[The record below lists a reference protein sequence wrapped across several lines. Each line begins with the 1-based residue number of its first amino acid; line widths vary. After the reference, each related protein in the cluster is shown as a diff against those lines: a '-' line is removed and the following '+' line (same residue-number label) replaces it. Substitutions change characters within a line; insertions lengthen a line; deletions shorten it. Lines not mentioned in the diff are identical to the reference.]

1 MEGWIVTKKSA
12 ASHSE
17 PRVEAVAATAPQ
29 QEPRVEAVAAATPK
43 QEPRVE
49 SMAMT
54 AAVPDADNI
63 SFLLLSENQR
73 IGRVVSVAGS
83 QSVVLMEESADNKAV
98 IPAGLMMGTIVKMP
112 LPETV
117 VYGLVCG
124 LSVPIPATE
133 PGAPEMKIMEV
144 ELIGESL
151 RGEDGTLSPFR
162 RGVSMSPPLTSAVFT
177 TSQNDL
183 RLVFLRPDIA
193 TARIGSLHQ
202 ERRLPALIGV
212 DDLLGK
218 HFAVVGATGSG
229 KSCSVT
235 VILRA
240 ILEHY
245 PNAHMIVLDPH
256 NEYGHAL
263 GDRAEVIGSGTL
275 QLPYWLFNF
284 EEICEVLIQA
294 GAKLDLAEAAL
305 FSEYIANARR
315 QFLGPAAEGRFI
327 TADTPSPYR
336 MTLVTQYID
345 DTMGRLEKPESL
357 VPYHR
362 LKAAINLITSDGRFA
377 FMFGSGIT
385 VRDNM
390 ASILSRILRLPVD
403 GKPVTI
409 LDLSAVPS
417 EILNVTVSVL
427 CRLLFDFAVWSD
439 GAIPVLLVCE
449 EAHRYAPEDDK
460 AGFGPAKRAL
470 SRIAKEGRK
479 YGLSLCVA
487 TQRPAELAAGML
499 SQCNTIFTMRLS
511 HQRDQ
516 ELVRAALSDAA
527 IGLLEA
533 LPTLGNAEA
542 IAVGQGIAVPMRMVF
557 TELTPEQR
565 PKSASAIFSSAWK
578 NDIANGEDFVQEVV
592 DRWRRVRR

>member
-1 MEGWIVTKKSA
+1 MSKKTATLTMPEPVAPAVT
-12 ASHSE
+12 
-17 PRVEAVAATAPQ
+17 
-29 QEPRVEAVAAATPK
+29 
-43 QEPRVE
+43 
-49 SMAMT
+49 
-54 AAVPDADNI
+54 PDGM
-63 SFLLLSENQR
+63 SFILLAEDQR
-73 IGRVVSVAGS
+73 IGRVVSVSGS
-83 QSVVLMEESADNKAV
+83 QAVVLMEESVDNKAV
-98 IPAGLMMGTIVKMP
+98 IPAGLMMGVIVKIP
-112 LPETV
+112 LPQTV

-133 PGAPEMKIMEV
+133 PGAPEMKIMEI
-144 ELIGESL
+144 ELIGESV
-151 RGEDGTLSPFR
+151 RDDDNGLSPFR

-177 TSQNDL
+177 TSQSDL
-183 RLVFLRPDIA
+183 RLVYLRPGMA

-202 ERRLPALIGV
+202 ERRIPALIGL

-235 VILRA
+235 VILKA
-240 ILEHY
+240 ILEHH
-245 PNAHMIVLDPH
+245 PNAHMILLDPH
-256 NEYGHAL
+256 NEYAHAF
-263 GDRAEVIGSGTL
+263 GDRTEVIGSNSL

-284 EEICEVLIQA
+284 EEICEVLAQA
-294 GAKLDLAEAAL
+294 GAKLDLAESAL
-305 FSEYIANARR
+305 FGEYIASAKR
-315 QFLGPAAEGRFI
+315 QFLGSSAEGRFI

-336 MTLVTQYID
+336 ITLVTQYID
-345 DTMGRLEKPESL
+345 ETMGRLEKPESL
-357 VPYHR
+357 GPYHR
-362 LKAAINLITSDGRFA
+362 LKAAINLITTDSRFS
-377 FMFGSGIT
+377 FMFGTGIA

-390 ASILSRILRLPVD
+390 AAILSRILRLPVD

-409 LDLSAVPS
+409 LDLSGVPS
-417 EILNVTVSVL
+417 EILNAVVSVL

-449 EAHRYAPEDDK
+449 EAHRYAPEDDN
-460 AGFGPAKRAL
+460 AGFGPTKRSL

-542 IAVGQGIAVPMRMVF
+542 IAVGLGIAVPMRMIF
-557 TELTPEQR
+557 TELPPEQR
-565 PKSASAIFSSAWK
+565 PKSSSATFSAAWK

>member
-1 MEGWIVTKKSA
+1 MSKK
-12 ASHSE
+12 
-17 PRVEAVAATAPQ
+17 AATLTIPEPVAP
-29 QEPRVEAVAAATPK
+29 AVTPDG
-43 QEPRVE
+43 
-49 SMAMT
+49 M
-54 AAVPDADNI
+54 
-63 SFLLLSENQR
+63 SFILLTEDQR
-73 IGRVVSVAGS
+73 IGRVVSVSGS
-83 QSVVLMEESADNKAV
+83 QAVVLMEESVDNKAV
-98 IPAGLMMGTIVKMP
+98 IPAGLMMGTIVKIP
-112 LPETV
+112 LPGTV

-133 PGAPEMKIMEV
+133 PGAPEMKIMEI
-144 ELIGESL
+144 ELIGESV
-151 RGEDGTLSPFR
+151 RDDDSGLSPFR

-177 TSQNDL
+177 TSQSDL
-183 RLVFLRPDIA
+183 RLVYLRPGMA

-202 ERRLPALIGV
+202 ERRIPALIGL

-235 VILRA
+235 VILKA
-240 ILEHY
+240 ILEHH
-245 PNAHMIVLDPH
+245 PNAHMILLDPH
-256 NEYGHAL
+256 NEYAHAFSES
-263 GDRAEVIGSGTL
+263 AEVIGSNSL

-284 EEICEVLIQA
+284 EEICEVLAQA
-294 GAKLDLAEAAL
+294 GAKLDLAESAL
-305 FSEYIANARR
+305 FGEYIANAKR
-315 QFLGPAAEGRFI
+315 QFLGSSAEGRFI

-336 MTLVTQYID
+336 ITLVTQYID
-345 DTMGRLEKPESL
+345 ETMGRLEKPESL
-357 VPYHR
+357 GPYHR
-362 LKAAINLITSDGRFA
+362 LKAAINLITTDSRFS
-377 FMFGSGIT
+377 FMFGTGIA

-390 ASILSRILRLPVD
+390 AAILSRILRLPVD

-409 LDLSAVPS
+409 LDLSGVPS
-417 EILNVTVSVL
+417 EILNAVVSVL

-449 EAHRYAPEDDK
+449 EAHRYAPEDDN
-460 AGFGPAKRAL
+460 AGFGPTKRSL

-542 IAVGQGIAVPMRMVF
+542 IAVGLGIAVPMRMIF
-557 TELTPEQR
+557 TELPPEHR
-565 PKSASAIFSSAWK
+565 PKSASATFSAAWK

>member
-1 MEGWIVTKKSA
+1 MSKKTATLTIPETVAPAVT
-12 ASHSE
+12 
-17 PRVEAVAATAPQ
+17 
-29 QEPRVEAVAAATPK
+29 
-43 QEPRVE
+43 
-49 SMAMT
+49 
-54 AAVPDADNI
+54 PDGM
-63 SFLLLSENQR
+63 SFILLAEDQR
-73 IGRVVSVAGS
+73 IGRVVSVSGS
-83 QSVVLMEESADNKAV
+83 QAVVLMEESVDNKAV
-98 IPAGLMMGTIVKMP
+98 IPAGLMMGVIVKIP
-112 LPETV
+112 LPQTV

-133 PGAPEMKIMEV
+133 PGAPEMKIMEI
-144 ELIGESL
+144 ELIGESV
-151 RGEDGTLSPFR
+151 RDDDNSLSPFR

-177 TSQNDL
+177 TSQGDL
-183 RLVFLRPDIA
+183 RLVYLRPGMA

-202 ERRLPALIGV
+202 ERRIPALIGL

-235 VILRA
+235 VILKA
-240 ILEHY
+240 ILEHH
-245 PNAHMIVLDPH
+245 PNAHMILLDPH
-256 NEYGHAL
+256 NEYAHAFS
-263 GDRAEVIGSGTL
+263 DRAEVIGSSSL

-284 EEICEVLIQA
+284 EEICEVLAQA
-294 GAKLDLAEAAL
+294 GAKLDLAESAL
-305 FSEYIANARR
+305 FGEYIANAKR
-315 QFLGPAAEGRFI
+315 QFLGSGAEGRFI

-336 MTLVTQYID
+336 ITLVTQYID
-345 DTMGRLEKPESL
+345 ETMGRLEKPESL
-357 VPYHR
+357 GPYHR
-362 LKAAINLITSDGRFA
+362 LKAAINLITTDSRFS
-377 FMFGSGIT
+377 FMFGTGIA

-390 ASILSRILRLPVD
+390 AAILSRILRLPVD

-409 LDLSAVPS
+409 LDLSGVPS
-417 EILNVTVSVL
+417 EILNAVVSVL

-449 EAHRYAPEDDK
+449 EAHRYAPEDDN
-460 AGFGPAKRAL
+460 AGFGPTKRSL

-542 IAVGQGIAVPMRMVF
+542 IAVGQGIAVPMRMIF
-557 TELTPEQR
+557 TELPAEQR
-565 PKSASAIFSSAWK
+565 PKSASATFSAAWK

>member
-1 MEGWIVTKKSA
+1 MEARSMST
-12 ASHSE
+12 
-17 PRVEAVAATAPQ
+17 AVA
-29 QEPRVEAVAAATPK
+29 EPADVPENADGPAVLEA
-43 QEPRVE
+43 
-49 SMAMT
+49 
-54 AAVPDADNI
+54 DGL
-63 SFLLLSENQR
+63 SFMLLAEDQR
-73 IGRVVSVAGS
+73 IGRIVSVSGS
-83 QSVVLMEESADNKAV
+83 QAVVLMEESADNRAV
-98 IPAGLMMGTIVKMP
+98 IPAGLMMGTIVKIP

-133 PGAPEMKIMEV
+133 PGAPEMKIMEI
-144 ELIGESL
+144 ELIGESV
-151 RGEDGTLSPFR
+151 RSDDGGLSPFR
-162 RGVSMSPPLTSAVFT
+162 RGVSMSPPLASAVFT
-177 TSQNDL
+177 TSQSDL
-183 RLVFLRPDIA
+183 RLVYLRPGMA

-202 ERRLPALIGV
+202 ERRIPALIGV

-240 ILEHY
+240 ILDHH
-245 PNAHMIVLDPH
+245 PNAHIVMLDPH
-256 NEYGHAL
+256 NEYAHAI
-263 GDRAEVIGSGTL
+263 GDRAEVIGSDSL

-284 EEICEVLIQA
+284 EEICEVLAQA
-294 GAKLDLAEAAL
+294 GAKLDLAESAL
-305 FSEYIANARR
+305 FGEYIANAKR
-315 QFLGPAAEGRFI
+315 QFLGAAADGRFI

-336 MTLVTQYID
+336 ITLVTQYID
-345 DTMGRLEKPESL
+345 ETMGRLEKPESL
-357 VPYHR
+357 GPYHR
-362 LKAAINLITSDGRFA
+362 LKAAINLITTDSRFS
-377 FMFGSGIT
+377 FMFGTGIA

-409 LDLSAVPS
+409 LDLSGVPS
-417 EILNVTVSVL
+417 EILNAVVSVL
-427 CRLLFDFAVWSD
+427 CRLMFDFSVWSD
-439 GAIPVLLVCE
+439 GAVPILLVCE
-449 EAHRYAPEDDK
+449 EAHRYAPEDDS
-460 AGFGPAKRAL
+460 AGFGPTKRSL

-542 IAVGQGIAVPMRMVF
+542 IAVGLGIAVPMRMIF
-557 TELTPEQR
+557 TELPPEQR
-565 PKSASAIFSSAWK
+565 PKSASATFSAAWK

>member
-1 MEGWIVTKKSA
+1 MSKKPATLTIPEPVAPTVT
-12 ASHSE
+12 
-17 PRVEAVAATAPQ
+17 
-29 QEPRVEAVAAATPK
+29 
-43 QEPRVE
+43 
-49 SMAMT
+49 
-54 AAVPDADNI
+54 PDGM
-63 SFLLLSENQR
+63 SFVLLAEDQR
-73 IGRVVSVAGS
+73 IGRVVSVSGS
-83 QSVVLMEESADNKAV
+83 QAVVLMEESADNKAV
-98 IPAGLMMGTIVKMP
+98 IPAGLMMGTIVKIP

-133 PGAPEMKIMEV
+133 PGAPEMKIMEI
-144 ELIGESL
+144 ELIGESV
-151 RGEDGTLSPFR
+151 RDDDSGLSPFR

-177 TSQNDL
+177 TSQSDL
-183 RLVFLRPDIA
+183 RLVYLRPGMA

-202 ERRLPALIGV
+202 ERRIPALIGL

-235 VILRA
+235 VVLKA
-240 ILEHY
+240 ILEHH
-245 PNAHMIVLDPH
+245 PNAHMILLDPH
-256 NEYGHAL
+256 NEYAHAF
-263 GDRAEVIGSGTL
+263 GDLAEVIGSNSL

-284 EEICEVLIQA
+284 EEICEVLAQA
-294 GAKLDLAEAAL
+294 GAKLDLAESAL
-305 FSEYIANARR
+305 FGEYIANAKR
-315 QFLGPAAEGRFI
+315 QFLGSSAEGRFI

-336 MTLVTQYID
+336 ITLVTQYID
-345 DTMGRLEKPESL
+345 ETMGRLEKPESL
-357 VPYHR
+357 GPYHR
-362 LKAAINLITSDGRFA
+362 LKAAINLITTDSRFS
-377 FMFGSGIT
+377 FMFGTGIA

-390 ASILSRILRLPVD
+390 AAILSRILRLPVD

-409 LDLSAVPS
+409 LDLSGVPS
-417 EILNVTVSVL
+417 EILNAVVSVL

-449 EAHRYAPEDDK
+449 EAHRYAPEDDN
-460 AGFGPAKRAL
+460 AGFGPTKRSL

-542 IAVGQGIAVPMRMVF
+542 IAVGQGIAVPMRMIF
-557 TELTPEQR
+557 TELPPEQR
-565 PKSASAIFSSAWK
+565 PKSTSATFSAAWK

>member
-1 MEGWIVTKKSA
+1 MST
-12 ASHSE
+12 
-17 PRVEAVAATAPQ
+17 AVA
-29 QEPRVEAVAAATPK
+29 EPADVLENADGPAVLEA
-43 QEPRVE
+43 
-49 SMAMT
+49 
-54 AAVPDADNI
+54 DGL
-63 SFLLLSENQR
+63 SFVLLAEDQR
-73 IGRVVSVAGS
+73 IGRIVSVSGS
-83 QSVVLMEESADNKAV
+83 QAVVLMEESADNRAV
-98 IPAGLMMGTIVKMP
+98 IPAGLMMGTIVKIP

-133 PGAPEMKIMEV
+133 PGAPEMKIMEI
-144 ELIGESL
+144 ELIGESV
-151 RGEDGTLSPFR
+151 RSDDGNLTPFR
-162 RGVSMSPPLTSAVFT
+162 RGVSMSPPLASAVFT
-177 TSQNDL
+177 TSQSDL
-183 RLVFLRPDIA
+183 RLVYLRPGMA

-202 ERRLPALIGV
+202 ERRIPALIGV

-240 ILEHY
+240 ILDHH
-245 PNAHMIVLDPH
+245 PNAHIVMLDPH
-256 NEYGHAL
+256 NEYAHAI
-263 GDRAEVIGSGTL
+263 GDRAEVIGSDSL

-284 EEICEVLIQA
+284 EEICEVLAQA
-294 GAKLDLAEAAL
+294 GAKLDLAESAL
-305 FSEYIANARR
+305 FGEYIANAKR
-315 QFLGPAAEGRFI
+315 QFLGAAADGRFI

-336 MTLVTQYID
+336 ITLVTQYID
-345 DTMGRLEKPESL
+345 ETMGRLEKPESL
-357 VPYHR
+357 GPYHR
-362 LKAAINLITSDGRFA
+362 LKAAINLITTDSRFS
-377 FMFGSGIT
+377 FMFGTGIA

-409 LDLSAVPS
+409 LDLSGVPS
-417 EILNVTVSVL
+417 EILNAVVSVL
-427 CRLLFDFAVWSD
+427 CRLMFDFSVWSD
-439 GAIPVLLVCE
+439 GAVPVLLVCE
-449 EAHRYAPEDDK
+449 EAHRYAPEDDS
-460 AGFGPAKRAL
+460 AGFGPTKRSL

-516 ELVRAALSDAA
+516 ERVRAALSDAA

-542 IAVGQGIAVPMRMVF
+542 IAVGLGIAVPMRMIF
-557 TELTPEQR
+557 TELPPEQR
-565 PKSASAIFSSAWK
+565 PKSASATFSAAWK

>member
-1 MEGWIVTKKSA
+1 MEARSMST
-12 ASHSE
+12 
-17 PRVEAVAATAPQ
+17 AVA
-29 QEPRVEAVAAATPK
+29 EPADVPENADGPAVLEA
-43 QEPRVE
+43 
-49 SMAMT
+49 
-54 AAVPDADNI
+54 DGL
-63 SFLLLSENQR
+63 SFMLLAEDQR
-73 IGRVVSVAGS
+73 IGRIVSVSGS
-83 QSVVLMEESADNKAV
+83 QAVVLMEESADNRAV
-98 IPAGLMMGTIVKMP
+98 IPAGLMMGTIVKIP

-133 PGAPEMKIMEV
+133 PGAPEMKIMEI
-144 ELIGESL
+144 ELIGESV
-151 RGEDGTLSPFR
+151 RSDDGSLTPFR
-162 RGVSMSPPLTSAVFT
+162 RGVSMSPPLASAVFT
-177 TSQNDL
+177 TSQSDL
-183 RLVFLRPDIA
+183 RLVYLRPGMA

-202 ERRLPALIGV
+202 ERRIPALIGV

-240 ILEHY
+240 ILDHH
-245 PNAHMIVLDPH
+245 PNAHIVMLDPH
-256 NEYGHAL
+256 NEYAHAI
-263 GDRAEVIGSGTL
+263 GDRAEVIGSDSL

-284 EEICEVLIQA
+284 EEICEVLAQA
-294 GAKLDLAEAAL
+294 GAKLDLAESAL
-305 FSEYIANARR
+305 FGEYIANAKR
-315 QFLGPAAEGRFI
+315 QFLGAAADGRFI

-336 MTLVTQYID
+336 ITLVTQYID
-345 DTMGRLEKPESL
+345 ETMGRLEKPESL
-357 VPYHR
+357 GPYHR
-362 LKAAINLITSDGRFA
+362 LKAAINLITTDSRFS
-377 FMFGSGIT
+377 FMFGTGIA

-409 LDLSAVPS
+409 LDLSGVPS
-417 EILNVTVSVL
+417 EILNAVVSVL
-427 CRLLFDFAVWSD
+427 CRLMFDFSVWSD
-439 GAIPVLLVCE
+439 GAVPILLVCE
-449 EAHRYAPEDDK
+449 EAHRYAPEDDN
-460 AGFGPAKRAL
+460 AGFGPTKRSL

-542 IAVGQGIAVPMRMVF
+542 IAVGLGIAVPMRMIF
-557 TELTPEQR
+557 TELPPEQR
-565 PKSASAIFSSAWK
+565 PKSASATFSAAWK

>member
-1 MEGWIVTKKSA
+1 MEARSMST
-12 ASHSE
+12 
-17 PRVEAVAATAPQ
+17 AVA
-29 QEPRVEAVAAATPK
+29 EPADVPENADGPAVLEA
-43 QEPRVE
+43 
-49 SMAMT
+49 
-54 AAVPDADNI
+54 DGL
-63 SFLLLSENQR
+63 SFMLLAEDQR
-73 IGRVVSVAGS
+73 IGRIVSVSGS
-83 QSVVLMEESADNKAV
+83 QAVVLMEESADNRAV
-98 IPAGLMMGTIVKMP
+98 IPAGLMMGTIVKIP

-133 PGAPEMKIMEV
+133 PGAPEMKIMEI
-144 ELIGESL
+144 ELIGESV
-151 RGEDGTLSPFR
+151 RSDDGSLTPFR
-162 RGVSMSPPLTSAVFT
+162 RGVSMSPPLASAVFT
-177 TSQNDL
+177 TSQSDL
-183 RLVFLRPDIA
+183 RLVYLRPGMV

-202 ERRLPALIGV
+202 ERRIPALIGV

-240 ILEHY
+240 ILDHH
-245 PNAHMIVLDPH
+245 PNAHIVMLDPH
-256 NEYGHAL
+256 NEYAHAI
-263 GDRAEVIGSGTL
+263 GDRAEVIGSDSL

-284 EEICEVLIQA
+284 EEICEVLAQA
-294 GAKLDLAEAAL
+294 GAKLDLAESAL
-305 FSEYIANARR
+305 FGEYIANAKR
-315 QFLGPAAEGRFI
+315 QFLGAAADGRFI

-336 MTLVTQYID
+336 ITLVTQYID
-345 DTMGRLEKPESL
+345 ETMGRLEKPESL
-357 VPYHR
+357 GPYHR
-362 LKAAINLITSDGRFA
+362 LKAAINLITTDSRFS
-377 FMFGSGIT
+377 FMFGTGIA

-409 LDLSAVPS
+409 LDLSGVPS
-417 EILNVTVSVL
+417 EILNAVVSVL
-427 CRLLFDFAVWSD
+427 CRLMFDFSVWSD
-439 GAIPVLLVCE
+439 GAVPILLVCE
-449 EAHRYAPEDDK
+449 EAHRYAPEDDN
-460 AGFGPAKRAL
+460 AGFGPTKRSL

-542 IAVGQGIAVPMRMVF
+542 IAVGLGIAVPMRMIF
-557 TELTPEQR
+557 TELPPEQR
-565 PKSASAIFSSAWK
+565 PKSASATFSAAWK

>member
-1 MEGWIVTKKSA
+1 
-12 ASHSE
+12 
-17 PRVEAVAATAPQ
+17 
-29 QEPRVEAVAAATPK
+29 
-43 QEPRVE
+43 
-49 SMAMT
+49 
-54 AAVPDADNI
+54 
-63 SFLLLSENQR
+63 
-73 IGRVVSVAGS
+73 
-83 QSVVLMEESADNKAV
+83 MEESADNKAV
-98 IPAGLMMGTIVKMP
+98 IPAGLMMGTIVKIP

-133 PGAPEMKIMEV
+133 PGAPEMKIMEI
-144 ELIGESL
+144 ELIGESV
-151 RGEDGTLSPFR
+151 RSDDGSLTPFR
-162 RGVSMSPPLTSAVFT
+162 RGVSMSPPLASAVFT
-177 TSQNDL
+177 TSQSDL
-183 RLVFLRPDIA
+183 RLVYLRPGMA

-202 ERRLPALIGV
+202 ERRIPALIGV

-240 ILEHY
+240 ILDHH
-245 PNAHMIVLDPH
+245 PNAHIVMLDPH
-256 NEYGHAL
+256 NEYAHAI
-263 GDRAEVIGSGTL
+263 GDRAEVIGSDSL

-284 EEICEVLIQA
+284 EEICEVLAQA
-294 GAKLDLAEAAL
+294 GAKLDLAESAL
-305 FSEYIANARR
+305 FGEYIANAKR
-315 QFLGPAAEGRFI
+315 QFLGAAADGRFI

-336 MTLVTQYID
+336 ITLVTQYID
-345 DTMGRLEKPESL
+345 ETMGRLEKPESL
-357 VPYHR
+357 GPYHR
-362 LKAAINLITSDGRFA
+362 LKAAINLITTDSRFS
-377 FMFGSGIT
+377 FMFGTGIA

-409 LDLSAVPS
+409 LDLSGVPS
-417 EILNVTVSVL
+417 EILNAVVSVL
-427 CRLLFDFAVWSD
+427 CRLMFDFSVWSD
-439 GAIPVLLVCE
+439 GAVPILLVCE
-449 EAHRYAPEDDK
+449 EAHRYAPEDDN
-460 AGFGPAKRAL
+460 AGFGPTKRSL

-542 IAVGQGIAVPMRMVF
+542 IAVGLGIAVPMRMIF
-557 TELTPEQR
+557 TELPPEQR
-565 PKSASAIFSSAWK
+565 PKSASATFSAAWK

>member
-1 MEGWIVTKKSA
+1 MSKK
-12 ASHSE
+12 
-17 PRVEAVAATAPQ
+17 T
-29 QEPRVEAVAAATPK
+29 AAATPAD
-43 QEPRVE
+43 PPP
-49 SMAMT
+49 T
-54 AAVPDADNI
+54 AATVPEADGL
-63 SFLLLSENQR
+63 SFMLLAEDQR
-73 IGRVVSVAGS
+73 IGRIVSVSGS
-83 QSVVLMEESADNKAV
+83 QAVVLMEESADNRAV
-98 IPAGLMMGTIVKMP
+98 IPAGLMMGTIVKIP

-133 PGAPEMKIMEV
+133 PGTPEMKIMEI
-144 ELIGESL
+144 ELIGESV
-151 RGEDGTLSPFR
+151 RSADGSLSPFR
-162 RGVSMSPPLTSAVFT
+162 RGVSMSPPLASAVFT
-177 TSQNDL
+177 TSQSDL
-183 RLVFLRPDIA
+183 RLVYLRPGMA

-202 ERRLPALIGV
+202 ERRIPALIGV

-240 ILEHY
+240 ILDHH
-245 PNAHMIVLDPH
+245 PNAHIVMLDPH
-256 NEYGHAL
+256 NEYAHAI
-263 GDRAEVIGSGTL
+263 GDRAEVIGSDSL

-284 EEICEVLIQA
+284 EEICEVLAQA
-294 GAKLDLAEAAL
+294 GAKLDLAESAL
-305 FSEYIANARR
+305 FGEYIANAKR
-315 QFLGPAAEGRFI
+315 QFLGAAADGRFI

-336 MTLVTQYID
+336 ITLVTQYID
-345 DTMGRLEKPESL
+345 ETMGRLEKPESL
-357 VPYHR
+357 GPYHR
-362 LKAAINLITSDGRFA
+362 LKAAINLITTDSRFS
-377 FMFGSGIT
+377 FMFGTGIA

-417 EILNVTVSVL
+417 EILNAVVSVL
-427 CRLLFDFAVWSD
+427 CRLMFDFSVWSD
-439 GAIPVLLVCE
+439 GAVPILLVCE
-449 EAHRYAPEDDK
+449 EAHRYAPEDDS
-460 AGFGPAKRAL
+460 AGFGPTKRSL

-542 IAVGQGIAVPMRMVF
+542 IAVGQGIAVPMRMIF
-557 TELTPEQR
+557 TELPPEQR
-565 PKSASAIFSSAWK
+565 PKSASATFSAAWK

>member
-1 MEGWIVTKKSA
+1 MST
-12 ASHSE
+12 
-17 PRVEAVAATAPQ
+17 AVA
-29 QEPRVEAVAAATPK
+29 EPADVLENADGPAVLEA
-43 QEPRVE
+43 
-49 SMAMT
+49 
-54 AAVPDADNI
+54 DGL
-63 SFLLLSENQR
+63 SFVLLAEDQR
-73 IGRVVSVAGS
+73 IGRIVSVSGS
-83 QSVVLMEESADNKAV
+83 QAVVLMEESADNRAV
-98 IPAGLMMGTIVKMP
+98 IPAGLMMGTIVKIP

-133 PGAPEMKIMEV
+133 PGAPEMKIMEI
-144 ELIGESL
+144 ELIGESVRSDDRSL
-151 RGEDGTLSPFR
+151 TPFR
-162 RGVSMSPPLTSAVFT
+162 RGVSMSPPLASAVFT
-177 TSQNDL
+177 TSQSDL
-183 RLVFLRPDIA
+183 RLVYLRPGMA

-202 ERRLPALIGV
+202 ERRIPALIGV

-240 ILEHY
+240 IVDHH
-245 PNAHMIVLDPH
+245 PNAHIVMLDPH
-256 NEYGHAL
+256 NEYAHAI
-263 GDRAEVIGSGTL
+263 GDRAEVIGSDSL

-284 EEICEVLIQA
+284 EEICEVLAQA
-294 GAKLDLAEAAL
+294 GAKLDLAESAL
-305 FSEYIANARR
+305 FGEYIANAKR
-315 QFLGPAAEGRFI
+315 QFLGAAADGRFI

-336 MTLVTQYID
+336 ITLVTQYID
-345 DTMGRLEKPESL
+345 ETMGRLEKPESL
-357 VPYHR
+357 GPYHR
-362 LKAAINLITSDGRFA
+362 LKAAINLITTDSRFS
-377 FMFGSGIT
+377 FMFGTGIA

-417 EILNVTVSVL
+417 EILNAVVSVL
-427 CRLLFDFAVWSD
+427 CRLMFDFSVWSD
-439 GAIPVLLVCE
+439 GAVPVLLVCE
-449 EAHRYAPEDDK
+449 EAHRYAPEDDS
-460 AGFGPAKRAL
+460 AGFGPTKRSL

-542 IAVGQGIAVPMRMVF
+542 IAVGLGIAVPMRMIF
-557 TELTPEQR
+557 TELPPEQR
-565 PKSASAIFSSAWK
+565 PKSASATFSAAWK

>member
-1 MEGWIVTKKSA
+1 MSKK
-12 ASHSE
+12 
-17 PRVEAVAATAPQ
+17 AATLTIPEPVAP
-29 QEPRVEAVAAATPK
+29 AVTPDG
-43 QEPRVE
+43 
-49 SMAMT
+49 M
-54 AAVPDADNI
+54 
-63 SFLLLSENQR
+63 SFVLLAEDQR
-73 IGRVVSVAGS
+73 IGRVVSVSGS
-83 QSVVLMEESADNKAV
+83 QAVVLMEESVDNKAV
-98 IPAGLMMGTIVKMP
+98 IPAGLMMGTIVKIP
-112 LPETV
+112 LPGTV

-133 PGAPEMKIMEV
+133 PGAPEMKIMEI
-144 ELIGESL
+144 ELIGESV
-151 RGEDGTLSPFR
+151 RDGDNTLSPFR

-183 RLVFLRPDIA
+183 RLVYLRPGMA

-202 ERRLPALIGV
+202 ERRIPALIGL

-235 VILRA
+235 VILKA
-240 ILEHY
+240 ILEHH
-245 PNAHMIVLDPH
+245 PNAHMILLDPH
-256 NEYGHAL
+256 NEYAHAF
-263 GDRAEVIGSGTL
+263 GERAAVIGSSSL

-284 EEICEVLIQA
+284 EEICEVLAQA
-294 GAKLDLAEAAL
+294 GAKLDLAESAL
-305 FSEYIANARR
+305 FGEYIANAKR
-315 QFLGPAAEGRFI
+315 QFLGSSAEGRFI

-336 MTLVTQYID
+336 ITLVTQYID
-345 DTMGRLEKPESL
+345 ETMGRLEKPESL
-357 VPYHR
+357 GPYHR
-362 LKAAINLITSDGRFA
+362 LKAAINLITTDSRFS
-377 FMFGSGIT
+377 FMFGTGIA

-390 ASILSRILRLPVD
+390 AAILSRILRLPVD
-403 GKPVTI
+403 GQPVTI
-409 LDLSAVPS
+409 LDLSGVPS
-417 EILNVTVSVL
+417 EILNAVVSVL

-449 EAHRYAPEDDK
+449 EAHRYAPEDDN
-460 AGFGPAKRAL
+460 AGFGPTKRSL

-542 IAVGQGIAVPMRMVF
+542 IAVGLGIAVPMRMIF
-557 TELTPEQR
+557 TELPPEQR
-565 PKSASAIFSSAWK
+565 PKSASATFSAAWK

>member
-1 MEGWIVTKKSA
+1 
-12 ASHSE
+12 
-17 PRVEAVAATAPQ
+17 
-29 QEPRVEAVAAATPK
+29 
-43 QEPRVE
+43 
-49 SMAMT
+49 
-54 AAVPDADNI
+54 
-63 SFLLLSENQR
+63 
-73 IGRVVSVAGS
+73 
-83 QSVVLMEESADNKAV
+83 
-98 IPAGLMMGTIVKMP
+98 
-112 LPETV
+112 
-117 VYGLVCG
+117 
-124 LSVPIPATE
+124 
-133 PGAPEMKIMEV
+133 
-144 ELIGESL
+144 
-151 RGEDGTLSPFR
+151 
-162 RGVSMSPPLTSAVFT
+162 
-177 TSQNDL
+177 
-183 RLVFLRPDIA
+183 
-193 TARIGSLHQ
+193 
-202 ERRLPALIGV
+202 
-212 DDLLGK
+212 
-218 HFAVVGATGSG
+218 
-229 KSCSVT
+229 
-235 VILRA
+235 
-240 ILEHY
+240 
-245 PNAHMIVLDPH
+245 MIVMDPH
-256 NEYGHAL
+256 NEYSHAL

-305 FSEYIANARR
+305 FSEYIANAKR
-315 QFLGPAAEGRFI
+315 QFLGPQAEGRFI

-336 MTLVTQYID
+336 ITLVTQYID
-345 DTMGRLEKPESL
+345 ETMGRLEKPESL

-377 FMFGSGIT
+377 FMFGTGIT

-390 ASILSRILRLPVD
+390 AGILSRILRLPVD

-557 TELTPEQR
+557 TELAPEQR
-565 PKSASAIFSSAWK
+565 PKSASATFSAAWK

>member
-1 MEGWIVTKKSA
+1 MTATV
-12 ASHSE
+12 
-17 PRVEAVAATAPQ
+17 AVAARSEPQPEAGAAPK
-29 QEPRVEAVAAATPK
+29 PG
-43 QEPRVE
+43 
-49 SMAMT
+49 
-54 AAVPDADNI
+54 ADGI
-63 SFLLLSENQR
+63 TFVLLAENER

-83 QSVVLMEESADNKAV
+83 QSVVLMEESAGNKAV
-98 IPAGLMMGTIVKMP
+98 IPAGLMMGTIVKIP

-117 VYGLVCG
+117 VFGLVCG

-133 PGAPEMKIMEV
+133 PGAAEMKIMEV
-144 ELIGESL
+144 ELIGESV
-151 RGEDGTLSPFR
+151 RGAGGELSSFR
-162 RGVSMSPPLTSAVFT
+162 RGVSMSPPLASAVFT
-177 TSQNDL
+177 TSQSDL
-183 RLVFLRPDIA
+183 RLVYLRPGMA

-240 ILEHY
+240 ILDHH
-245 PNAHMIVLDPH
+245 PNAHMIFLDPH
-256 NEYGHAL
+256 NEYAHAF
-263 GDRAEVIGSGTL
+263 GQRAEVIGSDTL

-284 EEICEVLIQA
+284 EEICEVLAQA

-305 FSEYIANARR
+305 FSEYITNAKR
-315 QFLGPAAEGRFI
+315 QFLGAAADGRLI

-336 MTLVTQYID
+336 ITLVTQYID
-345 DTMGRLEKPESL
+345 ETMGRLEKPESL
-357 VPYHR
+357 GPYHR
-362 LKAAINLITSDGRFA
+362 LKAALNLITSDSRFS
-377 FMFGSGIT
+377 FMFSTGIA

-390 ASILSRILRLPVD
+390 AAILSRILRIPVE

-417 EILNVTVSVL
+417 EILNVVVSVL

-439 GAIPVLLVCE
+439 GAMPILLVCE
-449 EAHRYAPEDDK
+449 EAHRYAPEDDSS
-460 AGFGPAKRAL
+460 GFGPTKRSL

-542 IAVGQGIAVPMRMVF
+542 IAVGLGIAVPMRMVF
-557 TELTPEQR
+557 TELPPEQR
-565 PKSASAIFSSAWK
+565 PKSASATFSAAWK
-578 NDIANGEDFVQEVV
+578 NDIADGEDFVQDVV
-592 DRWRRVRR
+592 DRWRRMRR

>member
-1 MEGWIVTKKSA
+1 MTA
-12 ASHSE
+12 
-17 PRVEAVAATAPQ
+17 PTVAAMQSEAMSEAGASLAP
-29 QEPRVEAVAAATPK
+29 VADGIAF
-43 QEPRVE
+43 V
-49 SMAMT
+49 
-54 AAVPDADNI
+54 
-63 SFLLLSENQR
+63 LLSENER
-73 IGRVVSVAGS
+73 IGRVISVVGS
-83 QSVVLMEESADNKAV
+83 QSVVLMEESAGNKAV

-117 VYGLVCG
+117 VFGLVCG
-124 LSVPIPATE
+124 LSVPVPATE

-144 ELIGESL
+144 ELIGESV
-151 RGEDGTLSPFR
+151 RGADGALSPFR
-162 RGVSMSPPLTSAVFT
+162 RGVSMSPPLASAVFT
-177 TSQNDL
+177 TSQSDL
-183 RLVFLRPDIA
+183 RLVYLRPGMA

-240 ILEHY
+240 ILDHH
-245 PNAHMIVLDPH
+245 PNAHMILLDPH
-256 NEYGHAL
+256 NEYAHAF
-263 GDRAEVIGSGTL
+263 GERAEVIGSDTL

-284 EEICEVLIQA
+284 EEICEVLVQA

-305 FSEYIANARR
+305 FAEYIANAKR
-315 QFLGPAAEGRFI
+315 QFLGAPADGRLI

-336 MTLVTQYID
+336 ITLVTQYID
-345 DTMGRLEKPESL
+345 ETMGRLEKPESL
-357 VPYHR
+357 GPYFR
-362 LKAAINLITSDGRFA
+362 LKAAINLITSDNRFS
-377 FMFGSGIT
+377 FMFGTGIAM
-385 VRDNM
+385 RDNM
-390 ASILSRILRLPVD
+390 AAILSRILRIPVE
-403 GKPVTI
+403 GRPVTI

-417 EILNVTVSVL
+417 EILNVVVSVL
-427 CRLLFDFAVWSD
+427 CRLLFDFAVWSE
-439 GAIPVLLVCE
+439 GAVPILLVCE
-449 EAHRYAPEDDK
+449 EAHRYAPEDDN
-460 AGFGPAKRAL
+460 AGFGPTKRSL

-542 IAVGQGIAVPMRMVF
+542 IAVGLGIAVPMRMVF
-557 TELTPEQR
+557 AELPPEQR
-565 PKSASAIFSSAWK
+565 PKSASATFSAAWK
-578 NDIANGEDFVQEVV
+578 NDIVDGEGFVQDVV
-592 DRWRRVRR
+592 DRWRRMRR